1 MNRITLHL
9 LLALLAGLGL
19 GLGYSWL
26 IAPSHYTDATPSILR
41 ADFKA
46 DYRAV
51 VAAAYA
57 SNHDLARARSRLA
70 ELKDP
75 DPVQALSA
83 QAQQMLAAGESFE
96 DVRLVAQLASD
107 IKQGE
112 ASFSLPDTPTEI
124 VVTELPATQT
134 PLVAE
139 TPIVTPIGQV
149 TFTPTQVVETPFV
162 FTSPTPRPTYTP
174 APPPGK
180 PFALVGQD
188 TVCDTTLPQG
198 LLQVMF
204 LDSRRRQVA
213 GVEVTVT
220 WDNGEDSFFT
230 GFKPELGDGYADFQ
244 MEAGITYSVR
254 VVESGTTVPN
264 VSIPSCTDSNGQPYL
279 GGLLLT
285 FQQP

>member
-1 MNRITLHL
+1 MNRIWLHL

-19 GLGYSWL
+19 GLAYSWL
-26 IAPSHYTDATPSILR
+26 FAPTQFTDASPSILR

-46 DYRAV
+46 DYRV
-51 VAAAYA
+51 VIAAAYA
-57 SNHDLARARSRLA
+57 TNHNLERARSRLA
-70 ELKDP
+70 LLGDP

-83 QAQQMLAAGESFE
+83 QAQQMLAAGESLD
-96 DVRLVAQLASD
+96 DVRVVAQLASD
-107 IKQGE
+107 IQQG
-112 ASFSLPDTPTEI
+112 AASLPKPNTPTEN
-124 VVTELPATQT
+124 VTAVSTATPTVPPIDT
-134 PLVAE
+134 PV
-139 TPIVTPIGQV
+139 GQA
-149 TFTPTQVVETPFV
+149 TFTPTQTVETPFA
-162 FTSPTPRPTYTP
+162 FTTPTPRPTHTP
-174 APPPGK
+174 VPPPGK

-198 LLQVMF
+198 LLQFIFM
-204 LDSRRRQVA
+204 DSRRRQVA

-220 WDNGEDSFFT
+220 WDKGEDSFFT

-244 MEAGITYSVR
+244 MEAGVTYSVR

-264 VSIPSCTDSNGQPYL
+264 VSIPGCTDPSGQPYP

>member
-1 MNRITLHL
+1 MNRIWLHL
-9 LLALLAGLGL
+9 LFALLAGLGL
-19 GLGYSWL
+19 GLAYSWL
-26 IAPSHYTDATPSILR
+26 IAPTQYTDATPSILR

-57 SNHDLARARSRLA
+57 SNHDLARARARLA

-96 DVRLVAQLASD
+96 DVQLVARLASD
-107 IKQGE
+107 IQQGT
-112 ASFSLPDTPTEI
+112 ASLPQPNTPTES
-124 VVTELPATQT
+124 VVAVIPATST
-134 PLVAE
+134 PL
-139 TPIVTPIGQV
+139 PIETPIGQA
-149 TFTPTQVVETPFV
+149 TFTPTQVLETPFA
-162 FTSPTPRPTYTP
+162 FASPTPRPTHTP
-174 APPPGK
+174 VPPPGK

-204 LDSRRRQVA
+204 MDSRRRPAA

-220 WDNGEDSFFT
+220 WDKGEDSFFT

>member
-1 MNRITLHL
+1 MNRIWLHL
-9 LLALLAGLGL
+9 LFALLAGLGL
-19 GLGYSWL
+19 GLAYSWL
-26 IAPSHYTDATPSILR
+26 IAPTQYTDATPSILR

-57 SNHDLARARSRLA
+57 SNHDLARARARLA

-96 DVRLVAQLASD
+96 DVQLVARLASD
-107 IKQGE
+107 IQQG
-112 ASFSLPDTPTEI
+112 AASLPRPNTPTES
-124 VVTELPATQT
+124 VVAVVPATST
-134 PLVAE
+134 PLPIE
-139 TPIVTPIGQV
+139 TPIDQAA
-149 TFTPTQVVETPFV
+149 FTPTQVLETPFA
-162 FTSPTPRPTYTP
+162 FASPTPRPTHTP
-174 APPPGK
+174 VPPPGK

-204 LDSRRRQVA
+204 MDSRRRPAA

-220 WDNGEDSFFT
+220 WDKGEDSFFT